1 MTGALQW
8 RWNPCAT
15 FFCGIRI
22 LCAITWADVAQCH
35 LVKGIY
41 KTLFVLIK
49 NCIKCLSGVI
59 YLQEVFIMDFS
70 MCVKNKLLE
79 LISNAEKNR
88 EHFVKNPGKD
98 FSRDRKLTFSKTL
111 FLIICMEAQ
120 TLKREPLKMFNFDA
134 DTPSAPAFYHL
145 IRSLDIYFQK
155 ETYKGHPLAAC
166 DGTDLALPME
176 QGNTVYNCRRKKNQ
190 KDYFQ
195 IHANAMYGLVNR
207 RYPDIVTEPK
217 KENNGR
223 KTFMTMLGHRNF
235 QEGTIFVMD
244 RGYEGMALLA

>member
-1 MTGALQW
+1 
-8 RWNPCAT
+8 
-15 FFCGIRI
+15 
-22 LCAITWADVAQCH
+22 
-35 LVKGIY
+35 
-41 KTLFVLIK
+41 
-49 NCIKCLSGVI
+49 
-59 YLQEVFIMDFS
+59 

-79 LISNAEKNR
+79 LISNAEENR

-155 ETYKGHPLAAC
+155 ETYKGHPLVAC
-166 DGTDLALPME
+166 DGTYISLLME
-176 QGNTVYNCRRKKNQ
+176 QGNKVYGCRRRRNQ

-195 IHANAMYGLVNR
+195 IHANTIYGLVNR

-217 KENNGR
+217 K
-223 KTFMTMLGHRNF
+223 K
-235 QEGTIFVMD
+235 Q
-244 RGYEGMALLA
+244 